1 MEFLLEIPPSCRI
14 SEFGR
19 GKNREFAIPTAEKSH
34 FHSRF
39 YDAAEFLRPFG
50 SK

>member
-1 MEFLLEIPPSCRI
+1 MEFLLEIPPL
-14 SEFGR
+14 
-19 GKNREFAIPTAEKSH
+19 KKSH

-50 SK
+50 SKILC